1 MSLDN
6 ILSINIKIIKIML
19 TSFFM
24 GLLRVL
30 TVTAATYKGKQLLE
44 LVNESDNNAEK
55 NKQ

>member
-6 ILSINIKIIKIML
+6 ILSINIKITKIML

-30 TVTAATYKGKQLLE
+30 TVTAATYTGKQLLE

-55 NKQ
+55 NTQ

>member
-1 MSLDN
+1 
-6 ILSINIKIIKIML
+6 ML

-30 TVTAATYKGKQLLE
+30 TVTAATCTGKQLLE

>member
-30 TVTAATYKGKQLLE
+30 TVTAATYTGKQLLE

>member
-1 MSLDN
+1 
-6 ILSINIKIIKIML
+6 ML

-30 TVTAATYKGKQLLE
+30 TVTAATYTGKQL

>member
-6 ILSINIKIIKIML
+6 ILSINIKIIKMML

-30 TVTAATYKGKQLLE
+30 TVTAATYTGKQLLE

>member
-1 MSLDN
+1 MSLDHKLN
-6 ILSINIKIIKIML
+6 INIKIML

-30 TVTAATYKGKQLLE
+30 TVTAATYTGKQLLE